1 MKLKIFKEAKETN
14 DMSEAKNYQM
24 ESQNENLLGNS

>member
-14 DMSEAKNYQM
+14 DMSEAKNYMM
-24 ESQNENLLGNS
+24 ESQNENL